1 MGLLEQI
8 KNIDQRSQASA
19 SLIKKYNLKDR
30 KKYPFIPTKIIDNFF
45 ETPAG
50 WRAFALDQNF
60 ERSMDGTW
68 PGERTN
74 SLDQLDMDMFEI
86 FAKKLLDNLPEFIG
100 FTNLRASFHIID
112 ETFGKGWVHDDD
124 PTLNVVGVVYLNKNP
139 PLDSGTTLYNDQY
152 DPDADQYRELFK
164 QDVLS
169 TNIETRNK
177 LSSARDEQRSKF
189 RPNMIIEN
197 VYNRCI
203 VYDPRTWHSPNNF
216 FGKTREDARLT
227 LVFFAQGVKK

>member
-1 MGLLEQI
+1 MELL
-8 KNIDQRSQASA
+8 
-19 SLIKKYNLKDR
+19 Y
-30 KKYPFIPTKIIDNFF
+30 
-45 ETPAG
+45 
-50 WRAFALDQNF
+50 
-60 ERSMDGTW
+60 
-68 PGERTN
+68 
-74 SLDQLDMDMFEI
+74 
-86 FAKKLLDNLPEFIG
+86 
-100 FTNLRASFHIID
+100 HIR
-112 ETFGKGWVHDDD
+112 
-124 PTLNVVGVVYLNKNP
+124 NKNP

-203 VYDPRTWHSPNNF
+203 IYDPRTWHSPNNF